1 MEIGQRFLVIDP
13 ADLGHKALDEAK
25 HAPVA
30 VASLVEESLGARG
43 VLWRRQIEKGEE
55 VTRLVVRALL
65 LKFGAALDVD
75 QSRRHIRKMTF
86 GIFACRIPLRLD
98 KDSPTRTEPT
108 QRIVQSPRNADEF
121 RRHGGIQ
128 VRTPKLGGAL
138 KRTILV
144 EDDSF
149 VDQSRP
155 GQEIHELRSGAAIF

>member
-25 HAPVA
+25 HALGAVDESPLYLARIRISVA

-75 QSRRHIRKMTF
+75 QI
-86 GIFACRIPLRLD
+86 
-98 KDSPTRTEPT
+98 
-108 QRIVQSPRNADEF
+108 